1 MKRLFVVVVL
11 GGLLAAPAVA
21 AGRGGA
27 RRRPGRDVHEPAGEA
42 HEAAGE
48 GAGEG
53 AEHEAPTIDSG
64 KLTWQIVN
72 FLALVAVLAWFGGR
86 ALNKA
91 MAARHEQLKSELRA
105 ASEAKT
111 AAEAR
116 LAREEKR
123 LAALEQ
129 EIVAIRTGIKQ
140 EAEAEKARLI
150 ELAEERARR
159 IKEETTFLLDQQVK
173 EAELTLRHEAA
184 RVALEMA
191 EQLVRRSLTGSD
203 QQRLLDSFVADV
215 AGDGARAPRA
225 GEKPPTDGSA
235 RLPGSVI

>member
-11 GGLLAAPAVA
+11 GGLLAAPAVVKAEEEHGIGQA
-21 AGRGGA
+21 AT
-27 RRRPGRDVHEPAGEA
+27 VHEPAGEA
-42 HEAAGE
+42 HEGAEQGE
-48 GAGEG
+48 GG
-53 AEHEAPTIDSG
+53 EHEVPAIDNG

-72 FLALVAVLAWFGGR
+72 FVALVAVLAWFGGR

-215 AGDGARAPRA
+215 SGDGARSARA
-225 GEKPPTDGSA
+225 GEKPPTDGGA